1 MFTDRTSLII
11 PTKNRSIEV
20 IALIDQLNNLNINF
34 KEFLIIDS
42 SDTEHSDKIF
52 KVCNKKNIRY
62 FKTKSSTSYQRN
74 YGMSKINQNKF
85 VMFMDDDV
93 VLFKDTFEKMDKC
106 IQKFGDDDSI
116 GGFGFNQIEDENKS
130 FLEGLKQTNLIKNL
144 NIYPSSPGK
153 IARSGWQSKILNL
166 KEDIIGD
173 WIFTTI
179 CIYKYKDIRYI
190 KFDET
195 FGEYSYLEDLDF
207 SLNLLNQ
214 KKKIYIS
221 SEAKF
226 LHPKNIDRSS
236 FKFGVAE
243 IKNRYKIVN
252 KHNLSKKLF
261 LTGSFLR
268 FLLSFLKSLSFNKK
282 YFFRCL
288 GNIYSIF
295 TIHKKK

>member
-1 MFTDRTSLII
+1 MFTDHTSVII
-11 PTKNRSIEV
+11 PTKNRSSEV

-34 KEFLIIDS
+34 QELLIVDS
-42 SDTEHSDKIF
+42 SDTEHSDKIY
-52 KVCNKKNIRY
+52 KMCNKENFKY
-62 FKTKSSTSYQRN
+62 FKTKPSTSYQRN

-85 VMFMDDDV
+85 VMFIDDDV
-93 VLFKDTFEKMDKC
+93 VLFDDTFEKMDKC
-106 IQKFGDDDSI
+106 IQKFGEDDTI
-116 GGFGFNQIEDENKS
+116 GAFGFNQIDNENKS
-130 FLEGLKQTNLIKNL
+130 FLENLKQTNLIKKL
-144 NIYPSSPGK
+144 NIYPSSPGR

-179 CIYKYKDIRYI
+179 CIYKYRDIKNN

-195 FGEYSYLEDLDF
+195 FGQYSYLEDLDF
-207 SLNLLNQ
+207 SLNLLKQ

-226 LHPKNIDRSS
+226 LHPQNIDRSG
-236 FKFGVAE
+236 FNFGVTE

-252 KHNLSKKLF
+252 KYKLSKKLF
-261 LTGSFLR
+261 FIGSFLR
-268 FLLSFLKSLSFNKK
+268 FLLSFLKSFSFKRK
-282 YFFRCL
+282 YFLRCL

-295 TIHKKK
+295 TIHQNK